1 MTQTR
6 LTLARDA
13 GLLPQGLCV
22 LGVPAGIAALDGL
35 DACFVTQSAAD
46 HARLGPLARRNPPD
60 QAPATL
66 VVLPRAKALAR
77 GWVAQALA
85 LTPGHVVID
94 GQKTDGIDSVIRD
107 LRARPGVH
115 LGEVMAKAHGK
126 VVAISGDPQALAD
139 WRLPEVPTPVAPGF
153 VTRAGVF
160 SADAPDP
167 GSVMLGAHLPPLAG
181 EGADFGAGWG
191 YLAAQVLAQPTVTRL
206 HLVEDDATALDCAG
220 LNVTDP
226 RATRHWADV
235 MTWRPPRLLNFVVM
249 NPPFHQGR
257 NADPA
262 LGRAFIMAALAVL
275 SPAGRLVLVANRH
288 LPYEDTLTER
298 FAEVTEIAG
307 DSRFKCVLAQRPR
320 KLAVPARTAAARP
333 PAVIR
338 TRR

>member
-1 MTQTR
+1 MSEAR

-22 LGVPAGIAALDGL
+22 LGVPEGIAALDGL
-35 DACFVTQSAAD
+35 DCVFVTPSAAD
-46 HARLGPLARRNPPD
+46 HARLGLTARRVAPD
-60 QAPATL
+60 DATATL

-77 GWVAQALA
+77 GLVAQALA
-85 LTPGHVVID
+85 LTPHHVVLD

-107 LRARPGVH
+107 LRARPGVV

-126 VVAISGDPQALAD
+126 IVALSGDPDALAD
-139 WRLPEVPTPVAPGF
+139 WRLPAAPTSVAPGF

-160 SADAPDP
+160 SADGPDA
-167 GSVMLGAHLPPLAG
+167 GSALLAAHLPPLAG

-191 YLAAQVLAQPTVTRL
+191 YLSAAVLAQPNVTRL
-206 HLVEDDATALDCAG
+206 HLVEDDATALDCAA

-226 RATRHWADV
+226 RASLHWADV
-235 MTWRPPRLLNFVVM
+235 TTWRPPRLLNFVMM

-257 NADPA
+257 AAEPA
-262 LGRAFIMAALAVL
+262 LGRAFIMAAVAAL

-298 FAEVTEIAG
+298 FTEVSELAG
-307 DSRFKCVLAQRPR
+307 DARFKCILASRPR
-320 KLAVPARTAAARP
+320 RPAAAAK

-338 TRR
+338 SRR

>member
-1 MTQTR
+1 MTETR
-6 LTLARDA
+6 LSLARDA

-22 LGVPAGIAALDGL
+22 LGVPDGIAALDGL
-35 DACFVTQSAAD
+35 DAVFVTPSAAD
-46 HARLGPLARRNPPD
+46 HARLGPVARRVAPQD
-60 QAPATL
+60 APATL
-66 VVLPRAKALAR
+66 VVLPRAKSLAR
-77 GWVAQALA
+77 GLIAQALA
-85 LTPGHVVID
+85 LTPGHVVLD

-107 LRARPGVH
+107 LRARPGVN

-126 VVAISGDPQALAD
+126 VVALSGDPAALAD
-139 WRLPEVPTPVAPGF
+139 WALPADPVTVAPGF

-160 SADAPDP
+160 SADGPDA
-167 GSVMLGAHLPPLAG
+167 GSQLLGAHLPPLAG

-206 HLVEDDATALDCAG
+206 HLVEDDATALDCAR
-220 LNVTDP
+220 LNVTDS
-226 RATRHWADV
+226 RATLHWADV
-235 MTWRPPRLLNFVVM
+235 TTWRPPRLLNFVVM

-257 NADPA
+257 AADPA
-262 LGRAFIMAALAVL
+262 LGRAFIMAAVAAL

-298 FAEVTEIAG
+298 FAEMTEIAG
-307 DSRFKCVLAQRPR
+307 DTRFKVLLAQRPR
-320 KLAVPARTAAARP
+320 RATTPVAHK